1 MYRKTFSVFLVLFLS
16 IVLKAQQPSLTFTPH
31 WLPQSQFAGY
41 YMALEK
47 GFYQSEGLDVKIVHP
62 SASVNAILSLSE
74 GSAHIISLFLI
85 TAISAK
91 NNGVDLLNIAQLSQN
106 SALMFV
112 SKKERGIENL
122 TGLNQKAI
130 GVWQSGFDEVGK
142 ALITSNNYTVEWVP
156 ILSSINMFMVDGID
170 ALTVMWYNEYYQ
182 IINAG
187 IDSCELN
194 TFFFSDYG
202 YNIPEDGLYC
212 LNTTFNERSADLEK
226 FIKATFKGWQ
236 YVADNFDETINV
248 VLRIMKEN
256 HVPTNRVH
264 QQWMLRKVLEL
275 MDVGN
280 KNVVIG
286 ELAETDFYK
295 TQSILVEGGY
305 VKNKINFSDFHQSI
319 IKKP

>member
-1 MYRKTFSVFLVLFLS
+1 MYRKIFSVFLVLFLN

-31 WLPQSQFAGY
+31 WLPQAQFAGY

-47 GFYQSEGLDVKIVHP
+47 GFYQSEGIDVKIVHP
-62 SASVNAILSLSE
+62 SASVNAIQSLNE
-74 GSAHIISLFLI
+74 GSSDIISLFLI

-91 NNGVDLLNIAQLSQN
+91 NNGVDLVNIAQLSQN

-112 SKKERGIENL
+112 SKKESGIEKL
-122 TGLNQKAI
+122 SDLNNQSI

-142 ALITSNNYTVEWVP
+142 ALLTSNNYSVEWVP
-156 ILSSINMFMVDGID
+156 ILSTINMFMVDGID

-212 LNTTFNERSADLEK
+212 LDSTLNERSADLEK

-236 YVADNFDETINV
+236 YVVDNFDETIDV

-264 QQWMLRKVLEL
+264 QQWMLHKVLEL

-280 KNVVIG
+280 KNVAVG

-295 TQSILVEGGY
+295 TQAILVEGGY
-305 VKNKINFSDFHQSI
+305 VKNKIIFADFHQSI
-319 IKKP
+319 INKP